1 MRTILAAVCAFT
13 LLATGYLSLSVLILH
28 PPRVNYAMWLLM
40 AALFAAQGG
49 LTLTT
54 LAGLVR
60 GASIR
65 WLLLAGG
72 VAIILVGASWVRDTV
87 SGPHFEGYAL
97 VLGAAL
103 VMQGALTLG
112 AFLRPQDVGPPA
124 ARATGPAPSARPA
137 SARPS

>member
-1 MRTILAAVCAFT
+1 MRTVLAAVCAFT

-28 PPRVNYAMWLLM
+28 PPRVNDAVWFLL
-40 AALFAAQGG
+40 AALFAAQGV

-54 LAGLVR
+54 LAGVVR
-60 GASIR
+60 GASTR
-65 WLLLAGG
+65 WPLLAGG

-103 VMQGALTLG
+103 VVQGALTLG
-112 AFLRPQDVGPPA
+112 AFIRP
-124 ARATGPAPSARPA
+124 TAP
-137 SARPS
+137 ARPSLQASAPQS